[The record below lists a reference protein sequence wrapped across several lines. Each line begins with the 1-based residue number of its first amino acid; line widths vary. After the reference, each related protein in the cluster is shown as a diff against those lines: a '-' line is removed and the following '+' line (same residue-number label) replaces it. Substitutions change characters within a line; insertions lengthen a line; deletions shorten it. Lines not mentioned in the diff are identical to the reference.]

1 MHGIPSAYNGRIS
14 LLLLNVEATRKET
27 RLLSI
32 NHFIV
37 TFVNQDIIYYSNK
50 WTQLKL
56 LDADSNVAPYETII

>member
-1 MHGIPSAYNGRIS
+1 MHGIPSAYNGHIS

-27 RLLSI
+27 IKKI